1 MFSSNVAFE
10 EISLWYFALYLFVC
24 VMTYC
29 RVGLVEFT
37 AHAKVGT
44 KLLKITLFNKNDK
57 RDNPFK
63 YPCHNATTFLSFVTE
78 DFISSLAYIEH
89 S

>member
-1 MFSSNVAFE
+1 MKKLLYATLRY
-10 EISLWYFALYLFVC
+10 IYFC

-44 KLLKITLFNKNDK
+44 TLLKITLFNKNDK